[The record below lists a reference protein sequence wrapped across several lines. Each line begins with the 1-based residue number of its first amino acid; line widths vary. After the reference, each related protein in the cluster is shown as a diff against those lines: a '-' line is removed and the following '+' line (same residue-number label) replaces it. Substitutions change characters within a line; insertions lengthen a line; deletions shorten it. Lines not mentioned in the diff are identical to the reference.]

1 MRKSLKEWG
10 QFGRR
15 LLMIAVV
22 MGFVSMGTT
31 QLACA
36 DDVENMKEAEL
47 ILNSALET
55 WQNFTDDP
63 ANSGFR
69 AHVKEVKG
77 VLILPKLL
85 KGAFLFGLEAGNG
98 VLLARDEKTNT
109 WSEPAFYETTTVGFG
124 LQAGVENTE
133 SVLLIQTV
141 EGIESLMSN
150 SFKFGGDVSAALG
163 SQGTGM
169 EGSTSANLGKDFVTY
184 SRTSGLFAG
193 VSVEGASIR
202 TRDDLNKSY
211 YGSAVRPT
219 GILTVRDVKPNPRSQ
234 ALHDAVVNVAGGK

>member
-1 MRKSLKEWG
+1 
-10 QFGRR
+10 
-15 LLMIAVV
+15 
-22 MGFVSMGTT
+22 
-31 QLACA
+31 
-36 DDVENMKEAEL
+36 
-47 ILNSALET
+47 
-55 WQNFTDDP
+55 
-63 ANSGFR
+63 
-69 AHVKEVKG
+69 
-77 VLILPKLL
+77 
-85 KGAFLFGLEAGNG
+85 
-98 VLLARDEKTNT
+98 
-109 WSEPAFYETTTVGFG
+109 
-124 LQAGVENTE
+124 
-133 SVLLIQTV
+133 
-141 EGIESLMSN
+141 MSD

-234 ALHDAVVNVAGGK
+234 ALRDAVVNVAGGEPTFQRDSVDSSEKRPIMAAGSKRNMMRLASICASR